1 MTTTATTVQDYLSSL
16 TPEQRSVIE
25 PVRSFILSHLPSGF
39 VETINWGMLSYEVPL
54 SMYPNAYNKKP
65 LNYIGLAVQK
75 QYYSLYLMPA
85 YMDQNV
91 YQTLMDAFESAGKKL
106 SMGKSCIRFKKVEDL
121 PFELIGSIIASHTV
135 SSFISAYETARKA
148 RSRT

>member
-1 MTTTATTVQDYLSSL
+1 MTTTTITVQDYLSSL

-25 PVRSFILSHLPSGF
+25 PIRFLILSHLPSGF

-54 SMYPNAYNKKP
+54 SMYPNTYNKKP

-91 YQTLMDAFESAGKKL
+91 YQTLMGAFEKAGKKL
-106 SMGKSCIRFKKVEDL
+106 SMGKSCIRFKKVDDL
-121 PFELIGSIIASHTV
+121 PLELIGSIIASHSV
-135 SSFISAYETARKA
+135 QSFIAAYETARKA
-148 RSRT
+148 

>member
-1 MTTTATTVQDYLSSL
+1 MITTAITVQDYLSSL

-25 PVRSFILSHLPSGF
+25 PVRSLILSNLPSDF
-39 VETINWGMLSYEVPL
+39 IETINWGMLRYEVPL
-54 SMYPNAYNKKP
+54 ALYPNTYNKKP

-75 QYYSLYLMPA
+75 QYCSLYLMPA

-91 YQTLMDAFESAGKKL
+91 YQTLMNTFEKAGKKL

-121 PFELIGSIIASHTV
+121 PLELIGSIIASHTV

-148 RSRT
+148 

>member
-1 MTTTATTVQDYLSSL
+1 L
-16 TPEQRSVIE
+16 TPEQRSVID
-25 PVRSFILSHLPSGF
+25 PVRSLILSHLPSGF

-54 SMYPNAYNKKP
+54 EIYPHTYNKKP

-91 YQTLMDAFESAGKKL
+91 YQTLMNAFESVGKKL
-106 SMGKSCIRFKKVEDL
+106 SLGKSCIRFKKVEDIPL
-121 PFELIGSIIASHTV
+121 DLIGSIIASHSV
-135 SSFISAYETARKA
+135 ESFIRAYETARKA
-148 RSRT
+148 

>member
-1 MTTTATTVQDYLSSL
+1 MTTNATTIQDYLASL
-16 TPEQRSVIE
+16 TNEQRSVID
-25 PVRSFILSHLPSGF
+25 PVRSTILSNLPSGF

-54 SMYPNAYNKKP
+54 SMYPNTYNKKP

-75 QYYSLYLMPA
+75 QYFSLYLMPA

-91 YQTLMDAFESAGKKL
+91 YQALMEAFEKTGKKL

-121 PFELIGSIIASHTV
+121 PLELIGSIIASHTV
-135 SSFISAYETARKA
+135 ESFIAAYEKTRG
-148 RSRT
+148 

>member
-1 MTTTATTVQDYLSSL
+1 MTTTATSVQDYLVSL
-16 TPEQRSVIE
+16 TSEQRSVIDS
-25 PVRSFILSHLPSGF
+25 VRSMILSHLPSGF

-54 SMYPNAYNKKP
+54 ELYPNTYNKKP
-65 LNYIGLAVQK
+65 LSYIGLAVQK

-91 YQTLMDAFESAGKKL
+91 YQTLMDAFERAGKKL

-121 PFELIGSIIASHTV
+121 PLNLIGSIIASYTV
-135 SSFISAYETARKA
+135 ESFIAAYEKTRG
-148 RSRT
+148 

>member
-25 PVRSFILSHLPSGF
+25 PVRSLILSHLPSGF

-54 SMYPNAYNKKP
+54 DLYPNTYNKKP
-65 LNYIGLAVQK
+65 LSYVGLAVQRK
-75 QYYSLYLMPA
+75 YYSLYLMPA
-85 YMDQNV
+85 YMDQNE
-91 YQTLMDAFESAGKKL
+91 YQTLMNTFEKAGKKL

-121 PFELIGSIIASHTV
+121 PLELIGSIIASHTV

-148 RSRT
+148 

>member
-1 MTTTATTVQDYLSSL
+1 MTTTTTNVHDYLSSL
-16 TPEQRSVIE
+16 TPEQHSVIE
-25 PVRSFILSHLPSGF
+25 PVRSLILSHLPPGF

-54 SMYPNAYNKKP
+54 ETYPNSYNKKP

-91 YQTLMDAFESAGKKL
+91 YQTLMAAFEKAGKKL

-121 PFELIGSIIASHTV
+121 PLELVGSIIASHTV
-135 SSFISAYETARKA
+135 SSFISAYETVRKA
-148 RSRT
+148 

>member
-1 MTTTATTVQDYLSSL
+1 MTTTATTVLDYLSSL
-16 TPEQRSVIE
+16 TPEQCLVIE
-25 PVRSFILSHLPSGF
+25 PIRSHILSHLPSGF

-54 SMYPNAYNKKP
+54 ELFPNTYNKKP

-85 YMDQNV
+85 YMDKEV
-91 YQTLMDAFESAGKKL
+91 YQTLMDAFEKSGKKL

-121 PFELIGSIIASHTV
+121 PLELIGSIIASHTV

-148 RSRT
+148 

>member
-1 MTTTATTVQDYLSSL
+1 MTTTTTNVHDYLSSL
-16 TPEQRSVIE
+16 TPEQHSVIE
-25 PVRSFILSHLPSGF
+25 PVRSLILSHLPPGF

-54 SMYPNAYNKKP
+54 ETYPNSYNKKP

-91 YQTLMDAFESAGKKL
+91 YQTLMAAFEKAGKKL
-106 SMGKSCIRFKKVEDL
+106 SMGKSCIRFKKVDDL
-121 PFELIGSIIASHTV
+121 PLELIGSIIASHTV

-148 RSRT
+148 

>member
-1 MTTTATTVQDYLSSL
+1 MTTVATTVQDYLASL

-25 PVRSFILSHLPSGF
+25 PVRSLILSHLPSGL
-39 VETINWGMLSYEVPL
+39 VETINWGMFSYEVPL
-54 SMYPNAYNKKP
+54 ALYPNTYNKKP
-65 LNYIGLAVQK
+65 LSYVGLAVQK

-91 YQTLMDAFESAGKKL
+91 YQTLMAAFESAGKKL

-121 PFELIGSIIASHTV
+121 PLEVIGSIIASHTV
-135 SSFISAYETARKA
+135 SSFISAYETARNA
-148 RSRT
+148 

>member
-16 TPEQRSVIE
+16 TPEQRSIIV
-25 PVRSFILSHLPSGF
+25 PVRSLILSQLPSGF

-54 SMYPNAYNKKP
+54 SMYPNTYNKKP
-65 LNYIGLAVQK
+65 LSYIGLAVQK

-91 YQTLMDAFESAGKKL
+91 YQTLMDAFEKAGKKL

-121 PFELIGSIIASHTV
+121 PLDLIGSIIASHTV

-148 RSRT
+148 

>member
-1 MTTTATTVQDYLSSL
+1 MTTTATTVQEYLSSL
-16 TPEQRSVIE
+16 TPEQHSVIV
-25 PVRSFILSHLPSGF
+25 PIRSLILSYLPTGF

-54 SMYPNAYNKKP
+54 ALYPNTYNKKP

-91 YQTLMDAFESAGKKL
+91 YQTLMNAFEKAGKKL
-106 SMGKSCIRFKKVEDL
+106 SMGKSCIRFKKVDDL
-121 PFELIGSIIASHTV
+121 PLDLIGSIIVSHSV
-135 SSFISAYETARKA
+135 SSFISAYETARNA
-148 RSRT
+148 

>member
-1 MTTTATTVQDYLSSL
+1 MTTTATSVHDYLDTL
-16 TPEQRSVIE
+16 TDEQRSVIDS
-25 PVRSFILSHLPSGF
+25 VRSMILSHLPSGF

-54 SMYPNAYNKKP
+54 ELYPNTYNKKP
-65 LNYIGLAVQK
+65 LNYVGLAVQK

-91 YQTLMDAFESAGKKL
+91 YQMLMDAFEKAGKKL

-121 PFELIGSIIASHTV
+121 PLDLIGSIIASHTV
-135 SSFISAYETARKA
+135 ESFIAAYEKTRG
-148 RSRT
+148 

>member
-25 PVRSFILSHLPSGF
+25 PVRSLILSHLPSGF
-39 VETINWGMLSYEVPL
+39 VETINWGMLSYEVPIET
-54 SMYPNAYNKKP
+54 YPNTYNKKP

-91 YQTLMDAFESAGKKL
+91 YQTLMNAFEKAGKKL
-106 SMGKSCIRFKKVEDL
+106 SMGKSCIRFKKVDDL
-121 PFELIGSIIASHTV
+121 PLELIGSIIASHTV
-135 SSFISAYETARKA
+135 TSFISAYETARKV
-148 RSRT
+148 

>member
-1 MTTTATTVQDYLSSL
+1 MTTNATTVLDYLATL
-16 TPEQRSVIE
+16 TDEQRSIIV
-25 PVRSFILSHLPSGF
+25 PVRSVILSHLPSGF

-54 SMYPNAYNKKP
+54 EIYPNTYNKKP
-65 LNYIGLAVQK
+65 LSYVGLAVQK

-91 YQTLMDAFESAGKKL
+91 YQTLMDAFEKAGKKL

-121 PFELIGSIIASHTV
+121 PLDLIGSIIASHSV
-135 SSFISAYETARKA
+135 KSFITAYETARKA
-148 RSRT
+148 